1 MHLYV
6 LTQIVLSS
14 VTMLP
19 HDAVTLARADMNNIK
34 DQIDARLKAGNLDT
48 YTSAHLDETRAK
60 IEAALQAQIQR
71 SL

>member
-1 MHLYV
+1 
-6 LTQIVLSS
+6 
-14 VTMLP
+14 
-19 HDAVTLARADMNNIK
+19 VTLARADMNNIK

-48 YTSAHLDETRAK
+48 YTSAHLEETRAK